1 MGALGLLF
9 NVLNGPSP
17 PIDAPP
23 PLPGG
28 YTVGEKVFY
37 TAASQTLSNGNKL
50 VHSQQGEV
58 TGPATVETYK
68 GKGVNALFPGNKGSV
83 LCLLA
88 SVRRLRAASDATLRL
103 TLTSDADYP
112 KLSRTASA
120 PAPQPLNATA

>member
-28 YTVGEKVFY
+28 YKVGEKVFY
-37 TAASQTLSNGNKL
+37 TGASQTLSNGNKL

-58 TGPATVETYK
+58 TGPATLETYK
-68 GKGVNALFPGNKGSV
+68 GKGVNVLFPGNKGSV
-83 LCLLA
+83 LCLLT
-88 SVRRLRAASDATLRL
+88 SVRRRPAVSAATLRL
-103 TLTSDADYP
+103 TPTSDADRP
-112 KLSRTASA
+112 SSRG
-120 PAPQPLNATA
+120 PPQPRRPSPLIATA

>member
-9 NVLNGPSP
+9 NVLNGPS

-37 TAASQTLSNGNKL
+37 TGASQTLSDGNKL

-58 TGPATVETYK
+58 TGPATLETYK
-68 GKGVNALFPGNKGSV
+68 GKGVNVLFPGNKGSV
-83 LCLLA
+83 LCLLT
-88 SVRRLRAASDATLRL
+88 SVRRRPAVSAATLRL
-103 TLTSDADYP
+103 TPQAT
-112 KLSRTASA
+112 RTAPSSRG
-120 PAPQPLNATA
+120 PPQPRRPSPLIATA

>member
-28 YTVGEKVFY
+28 YKVGEKVFY
-37 TAASQTLSNGNKL
+37 TAASQTLSNGNTL

-58 TGPATVETYK
+58 TGPATVEIHK
-68 GKGVNALFPGNKGSV
+68 GKGVNVLFPGNKGNIS
-83 LCLLA
+83 CHFT
-88 SVRRLRAASDATLRL
+88 SVRRRPAVSAATLRL
-103 TLTSDADYP
+103 TPTHAT
-112 KLSRTASA
+112 RTA
-120 PAPQPLNATA
+120 P